1 MISRFIYVVE
11 ILPICRVFEYFIYG
25 CIYEL
30 MTWLFEV
37 YAIFP
42 LRYFIVEIF
51 MHVDWELFEDVTSIS
66 WIFVIFAWFIALI

>member
-1 MISRFIYVVE
+1 VSVFLISRFVYVVE
-11 ILPICRVFEYFIYG
+11 ILPICQVLNILFYG

-42 LRYFIVEIF
+42 LWYFIVEIF
-51 MHVDWELFEDVTSIS
+51 MNVCLENLWKT
-66 WIFVIFAWFIALI
+66 